1 MEDATFQ
8 TKIRRLLDENGK
20 SQAMLAEYL
29 KVSASHLSRVLKGE
43 RPAER
48 LLLEEI
54 AGFFDL
60 SLEELVARTEH
71 QDVAVPG
78 RATVERETYEQL
90 LERLREAMSAAE
102 SCEAN
107 LAGERER
114 ATLLEEQLA
123 AAREEGRVATERVV
137 ELEQDAER
145 GALERRDQAA
155 RLKALEQQVDEL
167 TATKSSLETR
177 IEQLEGQLKSE
188 GQRGRALLGENER
201 LRTQVAAGERKAVS
215 LQAALQRANLQVTRN
230 YDAWVQ
236 AESQRQELA
245 KRLQSA
251 PGPGTMLLTGLI
263 GLGAGVLASSRG
275 DDEDFDE

>member
-1 MEDATFQ
+1 MEEATFQ
-8 TKIRRLLDENGK
+8 AKIKRLLDENGK

-54 AGFFDL
+54 GGFFDL
-60 SLEELVARTEH
+60 PLEALVAGTEH
-71 QDVAVPG
+71 QDIAIPG

-102 SCEAN
+102 TSEAS

-114 ATLLEEQLA
+114 SVRLEEQVA
-123 AAREEGRVATERVV
+123 TAREEARVAADRVL
-137 ELEQDAER
+137 ELQQEAER
-145 GALERRDQAA
+145 DKRERREQIA
-155 RLKALEQQVDEL
+155 RLKAFEQQVDEL
-167 TATKSSLETR
+167 TAERSSLAAQ

-188 GQRGRALLGENER
+188 SQRGRTLLSDNER
-201 LRTQVAAGERKAVS
+201 LRTQVAVGERKSKS
-215 LQAALQRANLQVTRN
+215 LQEALERANLQVTRN
-230 YDAWVQ
+230 YDAWIQ
-236 AESQRQELA
+236 AEGQRQELA

-251 PGPGTMLLTGLI
+251 PGPGAMLLTGLI

-275 DDEDFDE
+275 GDEDLDE

>member
-8 TKIRRLLDENGK
+8 SKIRRLLDENGK

-60 SLEELVARTEH
+60 SLEDLVAGTEH

-114 ATLLEEQLA
+114 AALLEEQLA
-123 AAREEGRVATERVV
+123 AAREEGRIAAERVV
-137 ELEQDAER
+137 ELEQEAER
-145 GALERRDQAA
+145 GTLERRDQAA
-155 RLKALEQQVDEL
+155 RLKAFAQQVDEL

-177 IEQLEGQLKSE
+177 IEQLEGQVKSE
-188 GQRGRALLGENER
+188 SQRVRALLGENER
-201 LRTQVAAGERKAVS
+201 LRTQVAVGERKAAS
-215 LQAALQRANLQVTRN
+215 MQAALQRANLQVTRN
-230 YDAWVQ
+230 YDAWIQ

-251 PGPGTMLLTGLI
+251 PGPGAMLLTGLI